1 MWRVAAFVCVAIG
14 EGTDSGTYSDTDF
27 CSVLVYRRLRGVCA
41 FGYRFVYLCVFQ

>member
-14 EGTDSGTYSDTDF
+14 EGTYSDTDF